1 MGDQRERNRIKS
13 RVDELPDEIRA
24 QLDTML
30 ADVNYTYQDIADTI
44 TDLGY
49 EISRSAVGRYA
60 MRHNS
65 AARRLKEAS
74 GSGISIAKD
83 TLEPLIGQGADPDL
97 YARIMKEVASY
108 EGIVGTHDLIVH
120 NYGPGRSMASIH
132 AEVPRDVDIEVSH
145 DIIDRIEH
153 EVGEKLGILLVI
165 HMDPVEIHDATVL
178 ATKEKVRNVISIL
191 DPELSFHDFRMI
203 SGAEKKKLIFDLEI
217 PYSYKKKDCDRVI
230 GQIGALMKEMD
241 EKYECVVNIDKKYV
255 AGE

>member
-74 GSGISIAKD
+74 EQTTALLQFIRENQDVESTELASAIMIDGLTRRIATAD
-83 TLEPLIGQGADPDL
+83 EDFDAMPLDKA
-97 YARIMKEVASY
+97 
-108 EGIVGTHDLIVH
+108 
-120 NYGPGRSMASIH
+120 GR
-132 AEVPRDVDIEVSH
+132 
-145 DIIDRIEH
+145 
-153 EVGEKLGILLVI
+153 LLVQLQRSTI
-165 HMDPVEIHDATVL
+165 YKERWRKERLAAFEAVE
-178 ATKEKVRNVISIL
+178 RNVKARMRQAVQN
-191 DPELSFHDFRMI
+191 DPELLAQLQRLVSDAA
-203 SGAEKKKLIFDLEI
+203 AEEAG
-217 PYSYKKKDCDRVI
+217 R
-230 GQIGALMKEMD
+230 D
-241 EKYECVVNIDKKYV
+241 E
-255 AGE
+255 G

>member
-74 GSGISIAKD
+74 ELASAIMIDGLTRRIATAD
-83 TLEPLIGQGADPDL
+83 EDFDAMPLDKA
-97 YARIMKEVASY
+97 
-108 EGIVGTHDLIVH
+108 
-120 NYGPGRSMASIH
+120 GR
-132 AEVPRDVDIEVSH
+132 
-145 DIIDRIEH
+145 
-153 EVGEKLGILLVI
+153 LLVQLQRSTI
-165 HMDPVEIHDATVL
+165 YKERWRKERLAAIEAVE
-178 ATKEKVRNVISIL
+178 RNVKARMRQAVQN
-191 DPELSFHDFRMI
+191 DPELLAQLQRLVSDAA
-203 SGAEKKKLIFDLEI
+203 AEEAG
-217 PYSYKKKDCDRVI
+217 R
-230 GQIGALMKEMD
+230 D
-241 EKYECVVNIDKKYV
+241 E
-255 AGE
+255 G

>member
-74 GSGISIAKD
+74 EQTTALLQFIRENQDVESTELASAIMIDGLTRRIATAD
-83 TLEPLIGQGADPDL
+83 EDFDAMPLDKA
-97 YARIMKEVASY
+97 
-108 EGIVGTHDLIVH
+108 
-120 NYGPGRSMASIH
+120 GR
-132 AEVPRDVDIEVSH
+132 
-145 DIIDRIEH
+145 
-153 EVGEKLGILLVI
+153 LLVQLQRSTI
-165 HMDPVEIHDATVL
+165 CKERLAAIEAVE
-178 ATKEKVRNVISIL
+178 RNVKARMRQAVQN
-191 DPELSFHDFRMI
+191 DPELLAQLQRLVSDAA
-203 SGAEKKKLIFDLEI
+203 AEEAG
-217 PYSYKKKDCDRVI
+217 R
-230 GQIGALMKEMD
+230 D
-241 EKYECVVNIDKKYV
+241 E
-255 AGE
+255 G

>member
-74 GSGISIAKD
+74 EQTTALLQFIRENQDVESTELASAIMIDGLTRRIATAVK
-83 TLEPLIGQGADPDL
+83 
-97 YARIMKEVASY
+97 ARMRQAVQ
-108 EGIVGTHDLIVH
+108 
-120 NYGPGRSMASIH
+120 N
-132 AEVPRDVDIEVSH
+132 
-145 DIIDRIEH
+145 
-153 EVGEKLGILLVI
+153 
-165 HMDPVEIHDATVL
+165 
-178 ATKEKVRNVISIL
+178 
-191 DPELSFHDFRMI
+191 DPELLAQLQRLVSDAA
-203 SGAEKKKLIFDLEI
+203 AEEAG
-217 PYSYKKKDCDRVI
+217 R
-230 GQIGALMKEMD
+230 D
-241 EKYECVVNIDKKYV
+241 E
-255 AGE
+255 G